1 MNMRQK
7 KKFKKKL
14 SHKKWITSKIL
25 VKIQKAV
32 MGISKDCLFRFG
44 IDEER
49 RQYEEM
55 AKRRQ
60 EMFIEEQMRKRL
72 RDTYGLFTVEI
83 DLAEIDLVK
92 GEDKECLT
100 ILKGKTN

>member
-1 MNMRQK
+1 MRQK

-14 SHKKWITSKIL
+14 SHKKWIASKTL

-32 MGISKDCLFRFG
+32 MGISKDCLFRLG

-49 RQYEEM
+49 RQYEE
-55 AKRRQ
+55 KRRQ
-60 EMFIEEQMRKRL
+60 EMFIEQMRKRL
-72 RDTYGLFTVEI
+72 RDTYGLCIV
-83 DLAEIDLVK
+83 EIDLVK

-100 ILKGKTN
+100 ILKEKTN

>member
-1 MNMRQK
+1 MNMGQK
-7 KKFKKKL
+7 KKFRKKL
-14 SHKKWITSKIL
+14 SHKKWIASKTL

-32 MGISKDCLFRFG
+32 MGISKDCLLRLG

-49 RQYEEM
+49 KQYEEM
-55 AKRRQ
+55 VKRRQ
-60 EMFIEEQMRKRL
+60 EMYIEQMKKRL
-72 RDTYGLFTVEI
+72 RDTYGLCNV
-83 DLAEIDLVK
+83 EIDLVK

>member
-1 MNMRQK
+1 MNARQK

-14 SHKKWITSKIL
+14 NHKKWVTAKTL

-32 MGISKDCLFRFG
+32 MSISKDCLLRLG

-49 RQYEEM
+49 KQYEEM
-55 AKRRQ
+55 VKKRQ
-60 EMFIEEQMRKRL
+60 ELYIEQMKKRL
-72 RDTYGLFTVEI
+72 RDTYGLCIVEI
-83 DLAEIDLVK
+83 DLAK
-92 GEDKECLT
+92 RGDKEWET

>member
-14 SHKKWITSKIL
+14 SHKKWITSKTL

-32 MGISKDCLFRFG
+32 MSISKDYLFRLD

-49 RQYEEM
+49 KQYEEM
-55 AKRRQ
+55 VKKRQ
-60 EMFIEEQMRKRL
+60 EMYIEQMKKRL
-72 RDTYGLFTVEI
+72 RDTYELCIVEI
-83 DLAEIDLVK
+83 DLAK
-92 GEDKECLT
+92 RGDKEWET

>member
-1 MNMRQK
+1 MNARQK

-14 SHKKWITSKIL
+14 SHKKWVTAKTL

-32 MGISKDCLFRFG
+32 MSISKDCLLRLG

-49 RQYEEM
+49 NQYEEM
-55 AKRRQ
+55 VKKRQ
-60 EMFIEEQMRKRL
+60 EMYIEQMKKRL
-72 RDTYGLFTVEI
+72 RETYGLCIVEI
-83 DLAEIDLVK
+83 DLAK
-92 GEDKECLT
+92 RGDKEWET

>member
-7 KKFKKKL
+7 KRFKKKL
-14 SHKKWITSKIL
+14 NHKKWVTSKTL

-32 MGISKDCLFRFG
+32 MGISKDYLFRLD

-49 RQYEEM
+49 KQYEEM
-55 AKRRQ
+55 VKKRQ
-60 EMFIEEQMRKRL
+60 EMIIEQMKKRL
-72 RDTYGLFTVEI
+72 RDTYGLCIV
-83 DLAEIDLVK
+83 EIDLVK

-100 ILKGKTN
+100 ILKGKRN